1 MSIAALIRSM
11 GEAGATPEVIAIA
24 VEALEAAQAN
34 AAPRSRSSS
43 ADRMAKKRARDA
55 EKASHVTECD
65 VTCDASDAQSVT
77 PLPLPSSPP
86 APPQL
91 PTPARGEK
99 TRVREE
105 GPVEAAFAAWNA
117 LAEQFGLPL
126 AKSLTADRRRSIKA
140 RLDEGGERGWREA
153 LDGVRFSGHCQGR
166 NDREWRAD
174 IDFVCQPKSF
184 NRLREG
190 FYGRDAGKPKPG
202 APAPPP
208 TAEDIADR
216 WDRRVAEFAKSRHW
230 NEVDWGPRPGRHGC
244 KVNPTI
250 LAKHGYSQDQGEA
263 E

>member
-1 MSIAALIRSM
+1 MSTDILRKMRDMGLTLDQAIELFEAMEVKSEPSKAARRQREYRERRKSD
-11 GEAGATPEVIAIA
+11 
-24 VEALEAAQAN
+24 
-34 AAPRSRSSS
+34 APR
-43 ADRMAKKRARDA
+43 A
-55 EKASHVTECD
+55 EAITESVTRD
-65 VTCDASDAQSVT
+65 VTGDVT
-77 PLPLPSSPP
+77 GDVTVHPLPSSPP

-153 LDGVRFSGHCQGR
+153 LDGVRFSAHCQGR
-166 NDREWRAD
+166 NDRDWRAD

-202 APAPPP
+202 APVPMPS
-208 TAEDIADR
+208 AEDIADR

-230 NEVDWGPRPGRHGC
+230 NEVDWGTRPGRDGC
-244 KVNPTI
+244 KVNPAI
-250 LAKHGYSQDQGEA
+250 LAKHGYGAAQGEA
-263 E
+263 A